1 MLSCTCRRAHNFYTI
16 HSFISPTKSARR
28 IPDARAEACT
38 AVKAWCFHTHV
49 RLSLSTVTSCERMS
63 LVQQTN
69 NPSPSVDGCPCQAN
83 STAAAQP
90 PPILPPSRFSFPPF
104 PHFLPAFS
112 LLPFFPF
119 PLSFLTV
126 TLRSFPGRAQRGS
139 ADRRLHKR
147 WPHWPHSRMLT
158 LTYPPQV
165 GAWRTVRGSCR
176 RNCAKA
182 AMGSHDPS
190 T

>member
-63 LVQQTN
+63 LVQQRN
-69 NPSPSVDGCPCQAN
+69 NPSPSRSGDGCPCQAN

-90 PPILPPSRFSFPPF
+90 PPIPPSRFSSAPF
-104 PHFLPAFS
+104 PPAFS
-112 LLPFFPF
+112 LLLSF
-119 PLSFLTV
+119 PLPSLFLTV
-126 TLRSFPGRAQRGS
+126 TLPSFPGRAQRGS